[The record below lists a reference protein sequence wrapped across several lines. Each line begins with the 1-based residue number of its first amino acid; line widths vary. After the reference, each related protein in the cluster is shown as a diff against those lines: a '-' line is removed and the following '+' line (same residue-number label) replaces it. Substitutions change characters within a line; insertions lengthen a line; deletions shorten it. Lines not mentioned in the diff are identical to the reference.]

1 MKRITIL
8 SIMATTLLFNS
19 CKSTDNIN
27 QTTIKH
33 LDVDKYMGRWYEIAR
48 YQHHF
53 EKDLEGVQAYY
64 TLMDDGMIK
73 VKNSGYKDSLGGKY
87 KEIIGKARKK
97 KGATAGELEVSF
109 FWIFYSDYKILE
121 LDSVNYS
128 YALVGSDSDKY
139 LWILSR
145 TPKMKP
151 DDLDYLLSRIADRGY
166 DIDAL
171 YWVNQP

>member
-1 MKRITIL
+1 MKHIIIS
-8 SIMATTLLFNS
+8 SIMATALLFNS
-19 CKSTDNIN
+19 CKSTDELDM
-27 QTTIKH
+27 TTVKQ
-33 LDVDKYMGRWYEIAR
+33 LDVNKYMGQWYEIAR

-53 EKDLEGVQAYY
+53 EKDLEGVQAHY
-64 TLMDDGMIK
+64 TLMDDGMIR

-97 KGATAGELEVSF
+97 SGESAGNLEVSF

-128 YALVGSDSDKY
+128 YALIGSDSDKY